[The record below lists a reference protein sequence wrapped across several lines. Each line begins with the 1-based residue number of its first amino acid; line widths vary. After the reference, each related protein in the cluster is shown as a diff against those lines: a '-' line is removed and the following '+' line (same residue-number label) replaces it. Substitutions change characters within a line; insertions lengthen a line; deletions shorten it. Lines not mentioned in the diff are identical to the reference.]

1 MSSTFT
7 TAYTTLTTSLDSNT
21 TPFSDIEIK
30 CRTYYKN
37 STGFLN
43 VIKDFEG
50 IPENLLVNAI
60 AWFALVLVFTFL
72 RRIGDYGRFGLI
84 KNDEER

>member
-1 MSSTFT
+1 MSTIST
-7 TAYTTLTTSLDSNT
+7 LITTSSLDANT

-30 CRTYYKN
+30 CRTYYTN
-37 STGFLN
+37 SSGILN

-60 AWFALVLVFTFL
+60 AWFALILVFTFL